1 MTELELR
8 STHDDIHSQAQP
20 QLWGKQIQEAPQ
32 CITLMAKCKL
42 LLSKASMEGLEVSP
56 NGPEQEPLLVVMGR
70 FCRMGESTFRSTATR
85 MKAVGRL
92 THDMWK
98 LDGTLDSVTKHINMK
113 PCRMRDLRLQ
123 SHMKSGLSKIGQ
135 SVSEISAVKD
145 EFSEW
150 RRTTNNLLD
159 CLKNKTF
166 SGRAS
171 PFVLASVIAST
182 ISDSPLGSI
191 VRLGSQWWLGTTIR
205 RLEQQISTLNT
216 VLVESRSENE
226 SLTKMIDILKITL
239 EDLDKLQREISKFMD
254 FLISIQDIVA
264 EVKDG
269 DDRVLIKDLTAQ
281 DIDDMN
287 DDPQLKK
294 DYLRDVSL
302 MKERLSIASRATGL
316 YTELSDKFILPA
328 IDWVGTLS
336 TLNLSDK
343 AYGEM
348 ELQISA
354 KRLEL
359 SEGAEQLVMKRV
371 AEIGIELKARCPQ
384 ATVTELADDDSEEFE
399 ERVNTQV

>member
-150 RRTTNNLLD
+150 RRPTNNLLD

-216 VLVESRSENE
+216 
-226 SLTKMIDILKITL
+226 
-239 EDLDKLQREISKFMD
+239 
-254 FLISIQDIVA
+254 
-264 EVKDG
+264 
-269 DDRVLIKDLTAQ
+269 
-281 DIDDMN
+281 
-287 DDPQLKK
+287 